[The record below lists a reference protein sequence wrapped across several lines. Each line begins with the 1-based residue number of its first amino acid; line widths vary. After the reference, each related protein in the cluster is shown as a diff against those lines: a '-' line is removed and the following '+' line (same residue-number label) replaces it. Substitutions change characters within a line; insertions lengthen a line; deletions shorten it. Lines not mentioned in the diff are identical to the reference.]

1 MAYLVKIMP
10 RAERD
15 LEEIYESIHA
25 EESGAAL
32 RWYAGLERA
41 ILTLEAMPHR
51 CPVTPESKR
60 LKHLLYGNKANVYRV
75 IYRILE
81 RPKEVEIL
89 HIRHGARDRFRGES
103 GI

>member
-1 MAYLVKIMP
+1 MP

-15 LEEIYESIHA
+15 LADIYDSIHA

-41 ILTLEAMPHR
+41 ILTLEAIPQR

-60 LKHLLYGNKANVYRV
+60 LGHLLYGNKPNVYRV

-81 RPKEVEIL
+81 RSKEVEIL
-89 HIRHGARDRFRGES
+89 HVRRGARDRLKGEPS
-103 GI
+103 I